1 MGAPDM
7 TCLTDRQVA
16 LNLVSKGEVALR
28 WYDARWASRISRP
41 VDVADR
47 ALSPVGQIFGS
58 WDEGLRALSLTES
71 EAAEHGLVG
80 LPGGQTAQVNELWN
94 ALVLSRGAE

>member
-1 MGAPDM
+1 M

-28 WYDARWASRISRP
+28 WHDTRWASKIVKP

-47 ALSPVGQIFGS
+47 ALSPLGQIFGS
-58 WDEGLRALSLTES
+58 WDDGLKALSLTES
-71 EAAEHGLVG
+71 EAAEHGLIG
-80 LPGGQTAQVNELWN
+80 RPGGQTAQVNELWN
-94 ALVLSRGAE
+94 ALVLSRSRE